1 MVKREVALA
10 IAELFCIIDHT
21 KNNLCNV
28 PNNSAR
34 IHLCKVDFF
43 LDVLFFIRQE
53 VVGVTSTAD
62 VVLSHQPIQAA
73 AQLFAHSNLFQ
84 TNVVCHQNHKVVQ
97 IGRHVLVDISN
108 EIEKLQNI
116 HIHRLQTIV
125 IFYGFAA
132 AINHIANRTVQ
143 KRMYSIIEA
152 EQWHQ
157 CKLVLFFH
165 FLGCFLE
172 TAQHGTLAAREVLTR
187 IAVFADLHKN
197 FLHDKELVRNKRK
210 ILCKLCRARESFD
223 VRHCVGKAKQVSHPR
238 VFLLIDCIQRFFCF
252 WSFFQNALLD
262 YFVYGRG
269 RKAQTS
275 FETSLDPREFICAY
289 LDDLINSFLSGTDH
303 PDFSSAF
310 TADFFHQ
317 RLQIQQHIRVRAN
330 ILTRFVHHKQKAEVC
345 RFCADVCIDVVYKL

>member
-1 MVKREVALA
+1 M
-10 IAELFCIIDHT
+10 
-21 KNNLCNV
+21 
-28 PNNSAR
+28 
-34 IHLCKVDFF
+34 
-43 LDVLFFIRQE
+43 DVLFFIRQE

-62 VVLSHQPIQAA
+62 VVLSHQPIQTA
-73 AQLFAHSNLFQ
+73 AQLFAHRDLFQ
-84 TNVVCHQNHKVVQ
+84 TDVVCHQNHKVVQ

-132 AINHIANRTVQ
+132 AINHIANGTIQ
-143 KRMYSIIEA
+143 ERMYSIIEA
-152 EQWHQ
+152 EQRHQ
-157 CKLVLFFH
+157 RKLVLLFH

-197 FLHDKELVRNKRK
+197 FLHDEKLVWNERK
-210 ILCKLCRARESFD
+210 VLCKLCRTREALD
-223 VRHCVGKAKQVSHPR
+223 VWHCICKAEQVAHPGA
-238 VFLLIDCIQRFFCF
+238 FLLIDCIQRFFCF
-252 WSFFQNALLD
+252 WSLFQNTLLN
-262 YFVYGRG
+262 YFVYGRR

-275 FETSLDPREFICAY
+275 FETSLNSRKFICSY
-289 LDDLINSFLSGTDH
+289 FDNLINSFLSGADH